1 VTAAPEVALRSLL
14 ADLCATE
21 DAEAFAARW
30 GRTEPSRH
38 RPRGLRVE
46 CAPTS
51 PFAALEVRPWS
62 DDVTGVVEVELP
74 AAGALSWAD
83 LRDHFGPFTSLPR
96 LHESGAEYGV
106 RWTPSGGRVS
116 AYLIVG
122 RDGDDVR
129 TLTIRR
135 DPP

>member
-1 VTAAPEVALRSLL
+1 LL
-14 ADLCATE
+14 ADLCASE
-21 DAEAFAARW
+21 DAAAFAARW
-30 GRTEPSRH
+30 GRTEPSRL
-38 RPRGLRVE
+38 RPHGLRVE
-46 CAPTS
+46 CAPAS

-74 AAGALSWAD
+74 AGGALSWVE
-83 LRDHFGPFTSLPR
+83 LRDRFGPFASLPR
-96 LHESGAEYGV
+96 LHTSRAEYGA
-106 RWTPSGGRVS
+106 RWTPSGEGAS

-122 RDGDDVR
+122 CDGDVVQ